1 MHWKDLKADLA
12 LISVTPN
19 DQGRRLQDVTGGFTP
34 QITRPTAR
42 FRNAI
47 HKPAEAFGS
56 PRARYRGTVIA
67 RSGLL
72 IRDRPT
78 TAGRAI
84 GSLPRGKIVT
94 IRCKVKGE
102 RINGNHRWY
111 VLTNGTYAYSSARY
125 IANIGTPPPW
135 CWRARSVE

>member
-1 MHWKDLKADLA
+1 MDDGVVIRRHELSDAEWEFVRPLLPA
-12 LISVTPN
+12 SVRDGTTSASSYAARLTP
-19 DQGRRLQDVTGGFTP
+19 GTFG
-34 QITRPTAR
+34 
-42 FRNAI
+42 AI

-135 CWRARSVE
+135 C